1 LPVTGAVADDGARR
15 VQRHRDPQL
24 ELARMPAAMA
34 SGSHSGSGD
43 TSRRIQSRHLQVMQ
57 RGAQASFRTCRQ
69 TAVHRAI
76 QCGAVLGLVNA
87 LRFASTR
94 PAAGPSG
101 IDDTCARHDVGYCAM
116 GGSLTTRAGRESDVD
131 AGFAQAYV

>member
-1 LPVTGAVADDGARR
+1 MTVRGGSNVTAISRSKSRACHRR
-15 VQRHRDPQL
+15 CRVDHTRV
-24 ELARMPAAMA
+24 LATLLVRF
-34 SGSHSGSGD
+34 
-43 TSRRIQSRHLQVMQ
+43 QSRHVLVMQ
-57 RGAQASFRTCRQ
+57 RGAEAACSIRRQ
-69 TAVHRAI
+69 TAVHRAL

-101 IDDTCARHDVGYCAM
+101 IDDTCARHDVGDCAM
-116 GGSLTTRAGRESDVD
+116 AGFLMARAGRESEVD